1 MKWTNCGG
9 GEYQSHS
16 PSATVDRGCMPCT
29 SSCTGNTYLNG
40 TCANGN
46 TASNPLCSECTKPD
60 HSAFTSNSGCDW
72 VCYGNYVASNGRCT
86 VTTAAAKL
94 VVEQKLQLRGATK
107 KQIEENK
114 KNVEKALATT
124 LGVPLSSVRVKSIFD
139 VQNRRRSLLASLHVE
154 IIYTV
159 EVEDAVGAKEIE
171 TSMTAELFKSD
182 LSNNIQSESPNLS
195 VTVQKVETPT
205 VKRVSKTLIRSY
217 KEAPSTN
224 GNGQKQESSLL
235 PFVAGF
241 LAVSAVVIGGGVVV
255 YNQRKKTRNSIV
267 KANVETDEDLKNRN
281 TWDMNAIELKSRN
294 VSEIKNPNRD
304 NEVKSGPGV
313 SQLNP
318 VRASAVGFSV
328 EEHMPKV

>member
-1 MKWTNCGG
+1 
-9 GEYQSHS
+9 
-16 PSATVDRGCMPCT
+16 
-29 SSCTGNTYLNG
+29 
-40 TCANGN
+40 
-46 TASNPLCSECTKPD
+46 LCSECTKPD

-124 LGVPLSSVRVKSIFD
+124 LGVPLSSVRVTSIFD